1 MGAIRPLPGLPSL
14 PSPCSGLGYC
24 LSTFLHHL
32 QTALR
37 NEECGYSSRIHLLAR
52 AQEIRAQLPQGADQ
66 HPCSIFLTGCKSTV
80 CDHGQGQGSCPQ
92 LGAHRPCSQ
101 YDSCNEYPRNKPQPW
116 SIFPPWVIWATIH
129 MNPTNRITLAFLPK
143 LWRIRQQGKDALEG
157 TYSPAHLQC
166 IFYPRMRIFNFAHL
180 LPSSS
185 PRPHWWGKQPRSA
198 GRAATC
204 SEAMCHI
211 PLHALGN
218 LYCVWNA
225 EASADCPAVL
235 RAWGNLSE
243 PQAGP
248 WAQQPALRAGS

>member
-129 MNPTNRITLAFLPK
+129 MNPSNRITLAFLPK
-143 LWRIRQQGKDALEG
+143 LWRIRQQGKDPSEG
-157 TYSPAHLQC
+157 TYSPAHLQ
-166 IFYPRMRIFNFAHL
+166 FSTQEWGYSTMLTFFPA
-180 LPSSS
+180 LPHVHTGGENS
-185 PRPHWWGKQPRSA
+185 
-198 GRAATC
+198 
-204 SEAMCHI
+204 
-211 PLHALGN
+211 HALQVEQ
-218 LYCVWNA
+218 L
-225 EASADCPAVL
+225 PVL
-235 RAWGNLSE
+235 RPCVTSHYMH
-243 PQAGP
+243 
-248 WAQQPALRAGS
+248 